1 MKKILSL
8 LITLSMLLSSVVS
21 VNADSEITVN
31 LNGAKITFDQP
42 PIIQN
47 GRTLVPMRKIFEAMD
62 CEVEWSDEGVI
73 NIWKNGENIMFL
85 RIGGYGMWTP
95 SRTVELDVPPIIVND
110 RTLVPVRAIT
120 ESMGAEVIW
129 DGDTRTV
136 DIYYSEISIG
146 NDTDCEHLNTTD
158 ATLIDVKDYENTGSA
173 TIHKVINFID
183 TVCDDCGQLLN
194 TTQREKEEPHNF
206 VNNVCADC
214 GYEKKSNCS
223 HSNTHDVISIDAR
236 VYENTGS
243 SSTHKVIDEVEV
255 YCDDCNEQIDTKYKE
270 TERSHNFDGNVC
282 VDCGYKKSGESDNT
296 YTRPST
302 PISSG
307 SISDYI
313 DGAFMYITVPSGK
326 NIKIPN
332 TSNGSLKIQMDGT
345 YNSMECRENGTFN
358 VGSYNEKDKKGSIS
372 IAKNSEAIIQNSG
385 YDDLIV
391 SIPAEYAEYQET
403 NDKVYTTLSLTEGK
417 NASIE
422 PINNQGVNVYFSNK
436 KFEYIEYTP
445 TQKKLDYSSTQSTIN
460 GRSLVKTA
468 NMIISAKDNME
479 IYYCPATT
487 SCQKIEQE
495 AFDEF
500 VISSGSTVRIYSTDE
515 SSTAVHTDGMHTYD
529 YVIYGLDGKVKGQK
543 QNYKSDKVAI
553 SKKCYMDFTNTSASS
568 ITIKVPSIYCRVEY

>member
-136 DIYYSEISIG
+136 DIHYSEISIG

-214 GYEKKSNCS
+214 GYEKQSNCS
-223 HSNTHDVISIDAR
+223 HSNTKEVISIDAR
-236 VYENTGS
+236 ECENTGS
-243 SSTHKVIDEVEV
+243 STTHKVTDEVII
-255 YCDDCNEQIDTKYKE
+255 YCNDCNEQVDTKYNISEK
-270 TERSHNFDGNVC
+270 SHNFENGVC
-282 VDCGYKKSGESDNT
+282 VDCGYESGQTTQTEDYIELRNANLLDQDSSHPASNCTWTNTNNLMFHLVTAKNNDYGLNPGDETNLWVEYDLDGQYSELTAIIKGSAWPSYMKIYVDDNLVVQTEQMGSSSKKDIKLDLVGAQRLKIET
-296 YTRPST
+296 YST
-302 PISSG
+302 VGKVAMESG
-307 SISDYI
+307 SY
-313 DGAFMYITVPSGK
+313 K
-326 NIKIPN
+326 KIY
-332 TSNGSLKIQMDGT
+332 LD
-345 YNSMECRENGTFN
+345 
-358 VGSYNEKDKKGSIS
+358 D
-372 IAKNSEAIIQNSG
+372 AKLW
-385 YDDLIV
+385 Y
-391 SIPAEYAEYQET
+391 
-403 NDKVYTTLSLTEGK
+403 
-417 NASIE
+417 
-422 PINNQGVNVYFSNK
+422 
-436 KFEYIEYTP
+436 
-445 TQKKLDYSSTQSTIN
+445 
-460 GRSLVKTA
+460 
-468 NMIISAKDNME
+468 
-479 IYYCPATT
+479 
-487 SCQKIEQE
+487 
-495 AFDEF
+495 
-500 VISSGSTVRIYSTDE
+500 
-515 SSTAVHTDGMHTYD
+515 
-529 YVIYGLDGKVKGQK
+529 
-543 QNYKSDKVAI
+543 
-553 SKKCYMDFTNTSASS
+553 
-568 ITIKVPSIYCRVEY
+568 